1 MGKRMKNDSQIRELV
16 SNISYLY
23 NNKQNLRRVTD
34 AGTHEI
40 GEKYAIKTEIK
51 KRALFLLGELK

>member
-1 MGKRMKNDSQIRELV
+1 MTLRYESLV